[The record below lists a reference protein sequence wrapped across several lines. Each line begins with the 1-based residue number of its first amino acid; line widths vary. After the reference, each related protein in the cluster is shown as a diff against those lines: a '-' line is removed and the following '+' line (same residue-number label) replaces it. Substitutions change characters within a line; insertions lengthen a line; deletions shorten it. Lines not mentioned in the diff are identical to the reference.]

1 MYKIL
6 DVYMEY
12 NDDSE
17 KLENGRNF
25 NMNHKHYALNLTIL
39 KFVINHIFLDAS
51 VNPDNDLKDD
61 AQSFG
66 KF

>member
-6 DVYMEY
+6 DVYREY

-39 KFVINHIFLDAS
+39 QFVINHIFLDAS

>member
-1 MYKIL
+1 ML
-6 DVYMEY
+6 D
-12 NDDSE
+12 
-17 KLENGRNF
+17 NGRNF
-25 NMNHKHYALNLTIL
+25 NMNHEHYVLDLTIF

-51 VNPDNDLKDD
+51 VNPDNELKDD

>member
-1 MYKIL
+1 M
-6 DVYMEY
+6 
-12 NDDSE
+12 
-17 KLENGRNF
+17 LENGRNF
-25 NMNHKHYALNLTIL
+25 NMNHKHYVLNLTIL

-51 VNPDNDLKDD
+51 VNPDNELKDD

>member
-17 KLENGRNF
+17 KLKNGRNF
-25 NMNHKHYALNLTIL
+25 NMNHKHYVLNLTIL

>member
-25 NMNHKHYALNLTIL
+25 IMNHKHYVLNLTIL

>member
-1 MYKIL
+1 
-6 DVYMEY
+6 MEY

-25 NMNHKHYALNLTIL
+25 NMNHTHYVLNLTIL

>member
-1 MYKIL
+1 M
-6 DVYMEY
+6 
-12 NDDSE
+12 
-17 KLENGRNF
+17 LENGRNF
-25 NMNHKHYALNLTIL
+25 SMNHKHYVLNLSIL

-66 KF
+66 KFWIL